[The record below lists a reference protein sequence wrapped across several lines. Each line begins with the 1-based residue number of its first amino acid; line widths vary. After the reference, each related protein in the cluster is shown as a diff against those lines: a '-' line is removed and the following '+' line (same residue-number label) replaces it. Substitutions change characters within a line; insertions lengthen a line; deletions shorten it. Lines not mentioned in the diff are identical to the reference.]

1 MLTISLMPINL
12 HLFDGEGAAAGGE
25 GSAAEA
31 AAPKGDDPRQIVYGK
46 QPAEAPQGNEPTAPE
61 PTPADAQPAAEE
73 DLGKEFRDMIRGK
86 YKDQY
91 AAEVQRAIDRRF
103 KSVKTTEQRLA
114 QAEPLLDSL
123 AQKYGLDASDLEA
136 LQAAVDKDDSLIED
150 AAYAEGMSVDQYR
163 EFQRLKRQN
172 AVLQHQQ
179 EIAEEQQQVRETA
192 ERWYAEAEVLKQ
204 KYADF
209 NLEECLADEGFMKI
223 LNAGVPMETAYVAKY
238 HDKLMSQATAF
249 VATQAQKD
257 VTDTIRAKG
266 LRPTENGASSA
277 NAGVITKSD
286 PSKLTAKDF
295 EDIARRSAR
304 GERIVF

>member
-1 MLTISLMPINL
+1 MLTTILPIKLN
-12 HLFDGEGAAAGGE
+12 LFDGEGAAAGGE
-25 GSAAEA
+25 GTAAEA
-31 AAPKGDDPRQIVYGK
+31 ASKGNDPSQIVYGK
-46 QPAEAPQGNEPTAPE
+46 QPAEAPQSSEPNAPE
-61 PTPADAQPAAEE
+61 QPADAKPATEE

-86 YKDQY
+86 FKDQY

-114 QAEPLLDSL
+114 QAEPILDSL
-123 AQKYGLDASDLEA
+123 VQKYGLKDASDLEA

-172 AVLQHQQ
+172 AVLQRQQ

-192 ERWYAEAEVLKQ
+192 EKWYAEAESLKQ

-266 LRPTENGASSA
+266 LRPMENGASSA

-286 PSKLTAKDF
+286 PSKLTLKEFD
-295 EDIARRSAR
+295 EIARRAAR
-304 GERIVF
+304 GEKIVF

>member
-1 MLTISLMPINL
+1 MLTISLLPIKLN
-12 HLFDGEGAAAGGE
+12 LFDGEGAAAGGE

-31 AAPKGDDPRQIVYGK
+31 AAPKGNDPSQIVYGK
-46 QPAEAPQGNEPTAPE
+46 PPAEAPQPSEPTAPE
-61 PTPADAQPAAEE
+61 QPADAKPATEE

-136 LQAAVDKDDSLIED
+136 LQAAVDKDDSLIEE

-179 EIAEEQQQVRETA
+179 EIAAEQQQVRETA
-192 ERWYAEAEVLKQ
+192 EKWYAEAEQLRQ

-238 HDKLMSQATAF
+238 HDQLMSQATAF

-277 NAGVITKSD
+277 NAGVVYKSD
-286 PSKLTAKDF
+286 ASKLTKKEF
-295 EDIARRSAR
+295 EDIARRVAR
-304 GERIVF
+304 GERIAF